1 MRTEEILRS
10 SYTQEG
16 ERFFLVYDPI
26 KAVFRIGT
34 RWQWLV
40 GFESIWDACDAFETL
55 ELAEGD
61 QKALAGLIKKEVR
74 RVPRHHFIHRGS
86 MGRINYLINSV
97 ERRMQGLRPQRC
109 GSKGAVERWIPRTA

>member
-74 RVPRHHFIHRGS
+74 RVPRHHFIQRGS

>member
-16 ERFFLVYDPI
+16 ERFFLVYDPS

-40 GFESIWDACDAFETL
+40 GF
-55 ELAEGD
+55 
-61 QKALAGLIKKEVR
+61 
-74 RVPRHHFIHRGS
+74 
-86 MGRINYLINSV
+86 
-97 ERRMQGLRPQRC
+97 
-109 GSKGAVERWIPRTA
+109 